1 MFSLAKVLLVDLF
14 FSSSH
19 HVKFGYI
26 WRTIVITF
34 HKTHTGRNLKSFIR
48 LRKSLVVITV
58 LYLLAVILLGSI
70 ALVGLHTGVP
80 LEKLT
85 RDTTAVAGVNPFTG
99 VISNLGI
106 LCWCA
111 AASVCLFCFF
121 DISDR
126 RNYKINDYTL
136 FLLFFG
142 LTTLALLLDDLF
154 LFHEVI
160 APKILNIP
168 EEIILPAY
176 GITVLY
182 GIVKFKRIIFQ
193 TEWIILS
200 LAFAFFAL
208 SIAIDFL
215 ENFLTVPSSIFIE
228 DSFKFLGIISWVYY
242 FVLASFQIEKKFS
255 K

>member
-1 MFSLAKVLLVDLF
+1 M
-14 FSSSH
+14 
-19 HVKFGYI
+19 
-26 WRTIVITF
+26 
-34 HKTHTGRNLKSFIR
+34 KSFIR
-48 LRKSLVVITV
+48 LRKSLVVIAV

-70 ALVGLHTGVP
+70 ALAGLHIGVP
-80 LEKLT
+80 LDKFT

-111 AASVCLFCFF
+111 AASICLFCFF
-121 DISDR
+121 NISDR
-126 RNYKINDYTL
+126 RNYKINDYTF

-168 EEIILPAY
+168 EELVLLCY
-176 GITVLY
+176 GITVLF
-182 GIVKFKRIIFQ
+182 GIFKFKKIIFQ
-193 TEWIILS
+193 TEWIILGM
-200 LAFAFFAL
+200 AFAFFAL
-208 SIAIDFL
+208 SITIDFF
-215 ENFLTVPSSIFIE
+215 EEFITVVDSIFLE

-242 FVLASFQIEKKFS
+242 LVLASFQIEKKFS